1 MSPEGVK
8 LRWDHP
14 AAATL
19 GQKVAPDKDASP
31 KLDGTETKHP
41 ALSPASA
48 YLLVQIQRPGSMG
61 GQWRRS
67 TRLQRGKKVRE
78 WVWKNKCKITNIN
91 KESKHL
97 QVGCSVS

>member
-19 GQKVAPDKDASP
+19 GQKCIPEAGWNGDETPSSLSGLSLPACADP
-31 KLDGTETKHP
+31 KAGQHGRPVETVYKATEG
-41 ALSPASA
+41 
-48 YLLVQIQRPGSMG
+48 R
-61 GQWRRS
+61 
-67 TRLQRGKKVRE
+67 KVRE
-78 WVWKNKCKITNIN
+78 WIWKNKCKITNVN

>member
-1 MSPEGVK
+1 MK

-31 KLDGTETKHP
+31 KLDGTETKRP
-41 ALSPASA
+41 ALSLASA

-67 TRLQRGKKVRE
+67 TRLQRGGKRE
-78 WVWKNKCKITNIN
+78 NGSGKTNA
-91 KESKHL
+91 K
-97 QVGCSVS
+97 